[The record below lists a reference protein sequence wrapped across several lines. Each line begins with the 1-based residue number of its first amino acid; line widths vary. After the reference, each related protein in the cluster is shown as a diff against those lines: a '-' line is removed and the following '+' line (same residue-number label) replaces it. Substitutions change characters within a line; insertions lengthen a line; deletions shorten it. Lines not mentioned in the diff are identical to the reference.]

1 MIESDNF
8 AHWLSVH
15 GKPGIMPSEVK
26 TLKEVMYRATDA
38 DLISIMYHGRDEL
51 ALKALKEL
59 KLRFEDEMNS
69 LDQASRDRS
78 MNHSGAFNADNW
90 N

>member
-1 MIESDNF
+1 MIESVNF
-8 AHWLSVH
+8 AHWLTVH

-26 TLKEVMYRATDA
+26 TLKEIMYRATDA
-38 DLISIMYHGRDEL
+38 DLISILYHGRDDL

-69 LDQASRDRS
+69 LEEATRDRV
-78 MNHSGAFNADNW
+78 MNHSGAYDADHW

>member
-1 MIESDNF
+1 MIESVNF
-8 AHWLSVH
+8 AHWLTVH
-15 GKPGIMPSEVK
+15 GKPVIMPSEVK
-26 TLKEVMYRATDA
+26 TLKDIMYRATDA
-38 DLISIMYHGRDEL
+38 DLISILYHGKDEL

-69 LDQASRDRS
+69 LEEATRDRV
-78 MNHSGAFNADNW
+78 MNHSGAYDADNW

>member
-8 AHWLSVH
+8 AYWLSIH
-15 GKPGIMPSEVK
+15 TKPGILPSEVK
-26 TLKEVMYRATDA
+26 VLKEIMYRTTDA
-38 DLISIMYHGRDEL
+38 DLISIMYHGKDEL

-59 KLRFEDEMNS
+59 KNRFQDEMHS
-69 LDQASRDRS
+69 LEEANRDRS
-78 MNHSGAFNADNW
+78 MNQGANYANHW

>member
-8 AHWLSVH
+8 AYWLSIH
-15 GKPGIMPSEVK
+15 GKPSFSFNQAITFTEIAPQ
-26 TLKEVMYRATDA
+26 TTDA
-38 DLISIMYHGRDEL
+38 NLISVLFYAGDEM

-59 KLRFEDEMNS
+59 KARFQDELHS
-69 LDQASRDRS
+69 LEEANRDRS
-78 MNHSGAFNADNW
+78 MSYSGANNADHW